1 MENTERSWRWFGVN
15 RGFRREVYILLPSA
29 GVAFRGEEV
38 RRPEVRRLP
47 GGPDTWATR
56 NEGVRPGARFGH
68 EDSWPPESC
77 LVS

>member
-15 RGFRREVYILLPSA
+15 GGFRREVYILLPS
-29 GVAFRGEEV
+29 GGEGAFRREEV

-56 NEGVRPGARFGH
+56 NEGVRPSACVGH
-68 EDSWPPESC
+68 EDS
-77 LVS
+77 